1 MKKIK
6 VLVSLFLL
14 STSFS
19 GIYANVSDDVNKI
32 DEKQESFIDNEKKID
47 EITVEDTSDK
57 EESSSL
63 ESRSVVESGTNGD
76 TI

>member
-19 GIYANVSDDVNKI
+19 GTYANVSDDVNKI